1 MSERIILR
9 TGEALVEG
17 SEDNI
22 KVTTP
27 ADIALAESILK
38 RMA

>member
-1 MSERIILR
+1 MAMERFGVAPL
-9 TGEALVEG
+9 LVEG

-38 RMA
+38 RMD